1 MAELD
6 ELTALVGD
14 VVELARGAA
23 PDGELDDVR
32 LDEVVAAAVASAR
45 RRRSGGAPAGACE
58 LASS

>member
-23 PDGELDDVR
+23 PDGAVDDVR
-32 LDEVVAAAVASAR
+32 LDEVVRAARSRAR
-45 RRRSGGAPAGACE
+45 AGA
-58 LASS
+58 AS